1 MGITLLLFLL
11 TNTSLRSEFLSVLAI
26 TSSTVRLLTW
36 ITQTCLMYI
45 LHWRAI
51 QSSWLNLRSFWAVW
65 FLTSCITTISFLN
78 ILLSDVTAKPDVIYR
93 QIYFSIIAVQ
103 GLASSGL
110 AICIFLPNDI
120 GDYSSI
126 LKYISSNQYDAIES
140 GSSNNITGSL
150 NAPFLRNG
158 INSNYNHYN
167 NAGHGVIHSPTR
179 KYTSYNGRNVQF
191 QEESK
196 KMSNNNENSSYAKTQ
211 PISTNVNYSNEND
224 SYLSQSN
231 GSQSGISLEQN
242 ASLKTKNKKKNDI
255 LKKKGKKNKK
265 RDLKERNIWDS
276 FMEHATSKEDNE
288 DYQDNTTTTT
298 TPTTSTTPHLEEND
312 DFVSNT
318 ITNTTN
324 TPTKLNNNNNTNIT
338 LEHTIFTSI
347 PMTVYVPSWYID
359 PSDGHI
365 EYDIVIFATQP
376 YLQQFLQ
383 NQNLPLLQIKQENDN
398 NTNNSNNNNNN
409 NNNKTS
415 YVEY

>member
-1 MGITLLLFLL
+1 MLLNIPTCNHLELGLLPHQIGLTPCTCNIIDISICTIALLFLLTSIYQTRQKYDFVFPNFNPLFRTKLVLSFLTILTEITLLLFLL

-26 TSSTVRLLTW
+26 TSSTIRLLTW

-78 ILLSDVTAKPDVIYR
+78 ILLSDVTAKPDVMYR

-140 GSSNNITGSL
+140 GSSNSITGSL

-196 KMSNNNENSSYAKTQ
+196 KMNNNENSSYAKTQ
-211 PISTNVNYSNEND
+211 PISTNVNYSNESD

-265 RDLKERNIWDS
+265 RDLKERNIWDR
-276 FMEHATSKEDNE
+276 
-288 DYQDNTTTTT
+288 
-298 TPTTSTTPHLEEND
+298 
-312 DFVSNT
+312 
-318 ITNTTN
+318 
-324 TPTKLNNNNNTNIT
+324 
-338 LEHTIFTSI
+338 
-347 PMTVYVPSWYID
+347 
-359 PSDGHI
+359 
-365 EYDIVIFATQP
+365 
-376 YLQQFLQ
+376 
-383 NQNLPLLQIKQENDN
+383 
-398 NTNNSNNNNNN
+398 
-409 NNNKTS
+409 
-415 YVEY
+415 